1 MQRVLILLV
10 CVAALTSCSVNM
22 NGWNTEQIDPS
33 NNIVTK
39 DFKLKPFEKV
49 NMRCVGAVELV
60 QSEAKDGIV
69 EITAPDNYI
78 ELYQLESDHAEL
90 NIDFTRHGINIQAKQ
105 VRIKIY
111 TNDLTK
117 IHNSGAANI
126 WMEKLDTDKIE
137 ILNSGVG
144 EIRVSGIT
152 DDAKLVCSGVG
163 SIDAE
168 HLKALNVVANV
179 SGVGSITCHASESIE
194 GSVSGVGSLKYAGT
208 PKHKDTHRSGVGS
221 ITAL

>member
-1 MQRVLILLV
+1 MYKSSYLLPGRIHVLPAVSLV
-10 CVAALTSCSVNM
+10 VLGLALQHGAVRQGQCPCDPVVGAAL
-22 NGWNTEQIDPS
+22 
-33 NNIVTK
+33 
-39 DFKLKPFEKV
+39 
-49 NMRCVGAVELV
+49 
-60 QSEAKDGIV
+60 

-194 GSVSGVGSLKYAGT
+194 GSVSGVGSLKYAGN

>member
-39 DFKLKPFEKV
+39 DFKLKPFEEV

-126 WMEKLDTDKIE
+126 WM
-137 ILNSGVG
+137 
-144 EIRVSGIT
+144 
-152 DDAKLVCSGVG
+152 
-163 SIDAE
+163 
-168 HLKALNVVANV
+168 
-179 SGVGSITCHASESIE
+179 
-194 GSVSGVGSLKYAGT
+194 
-208 PKHKDTHRSGVGS
+208 
-221 ITAL
+221 

>member
-1 MQRVLILLV
+1 
-10 CVAALTSCSVNM
+10 
-22 NGWNTEQIDPS
+22 
-33 NNIVTK
+33 
-39 DFKLKPFEKV
+39 
-49 NMRCVGAVELV
+49 MRCVGAVELV

-194 GSVSGVGSLKYAGT
+194 GSVSGVGSLKYAGN

-221 ITAL
+221 IIAL

>member
-1 MQRVLILLV
+1 M
-10 CVAALTSCSVNM
+10 
-22 NGWNTEQIDPS
+22 
-33 NNIVTK
+33 
-39 DFKLKPFEKV
+39 
-49 NMRCVGAVELV
+49 
-60 QSEAKDGIV
+60 

-194 GSVSGVGSLKYAGT
+194 GSVSGVGSLKYAGMVVSLLYSRVLNK
-208 PKHKDTHRSGVGS
+208 PRQLAGL
-221 ITAL
+221 IQCYFL